1 MSLRNHDLSLPVP
14 GKHADQ
20 ILLEGTSRPAVGQE
34 DPMDVVY
41 PRCCGLDLHKRTVVA
56 CLLTSGP
63 RDKPVKEVRTFGTMT
78 DDLLA
83 LADWLLAA
91 GCTHVAMESTGVL
104 WKPVFNL
111 LEGGFE
117 LLLVNAHHVKAV
129 PGRKTDVRDC
139 EWLADLLRHGL
150 LRPSFVPERSQRELR
165 ELTRYR
171 TTLVR
176 ERSAEVNRLQ
186 KTLEGANIKLG
197 AVASNVAG
205 RSAREMIEGLL
216 ANTPDPALL
225 ADLARGRLREK
236 LPELER
242 ALTGRVGPHQ
252 RFLLA
257 QQLAHIDYLDAAIE
271 RVSAEL
277 AERLHPF
284 DETLTRLETIPGVGR
299 RVAEIVAAELGLEVA
314 RFPSAAHLAAWAG
327 LAPGNHESAG
337 KRLSGKTRKGSPAL
351 RTALVEAAQAAART
365 KDTYLAA
372 QYRRLAPR
380 RGQKRAVVAV
390 AHTILVIIYHLLRDG
405 TTYRDLGA
413 TYFDERDRHA
423 VEYRLVRRLE
433 ALGNTVTIQRRDP
446 AA

>member
-1 MSLRNHDLSLPVP
+1 
-14 GKHADQ
+14 
-20 ILLEGTSRPAVGQE
+20 
-34 DPMDVVY
+34 MDEVY
-41 PRCCGLDLHKRTVVA
+41 PRCCGLDLHKRTIVA
-56 CLLTSGP
+56 CLLTPGP
-63 RDKPVKEVRTFGTMT
+63 GGKPVKEVRTFGTMT
-78 DDLLA
+78 DEVLA
-83 LADWLLAA
+83 LADWLTAA
-91 GCTHVAMESTGVL
+91 GCTHVAMESTGVF

-111 LEGGFE
+111 LEGSFA
-117 LLLVNAHHVKAV
+117 LVLVNAHHVKAV
-129 PGRKTDVRDC
+129 PGRKTDVKDC

-150 LRPSFVPERSQRELR
+150 LRPSFVPDRPQRELR

-197 AVASNVAG
+197 AVASSLAG
-205 RSAREMIEGLL
+205 RSARAMIEGLL
-216 ANTPDPALL
+216 ADSPDPARL
-225 ADLARGRLREK
+225 AGLARGRLREK
-236 LPELER
+236 RPALER
-242 ALTGRVGPHQ
+242 ALTGQVGPHQ

-257 QQLAHIDYLDAAIE
+257 QQLAHLDYLDAAIE
-271 RVSAEL
+271 RISAEI
-277 AERLHPF
+277 AERLRPF

-299 RVAEIVAAELGLEVA
+299 RIAEIVAAELGLDVA
-314 RFPSAAHLAAWAG
+314 RFPSAGHLAAWAG

-337 KRLSGKTRKGSPAL
+337 KRLSGKTRKGSPWL

-390 AHTILVIIYHLLRDG
+390 AHTILVMIYHLLQDQ
-405 TTYRDLGA
+405 TTYRELGA
-413 TYFDERDRHA
+413 TYFDERDRRA
-423 VEYRLVRRLE
+423 VERRLVGRLE
-433 ALGNTVTIQRRDP
+433 ALGNKVTLEPTDP

>member
-1 MSLRNHDLSLPVP
+1 
-14 GKHADQ
+14 
-20 ILLEGTSRPAVGQE
+20 
-34 DPMDVVY
+34 MDVVY

-56 CLLTSGP
+56 CLLTPGP
-63 RDKPVKEVRTFGTMT
+63 RATPVKEVRTFGTMT

-83 LADWLLAA
+83 LSDWLTAA

-104 WKPVFNL
+104 WKPIFNL
-111 LEGGFE
+111 LEGSFE

-129 PGRKTDVRDC
+129 PGRKTDVKDS

-150 LRPSFVPERSQRELR
+150 LRASFVPDRRQRELR

-197 AVASNVAG
+197 AVASSLAG

-216 ANTPDPALL
+216 ADSPDPARL

-257 QQLAHIDYLDAAIE
+257 QQLAHIDYLDAAVE
-271 RVSAEL
+271 RVCAEI
-277 AERLHPF
+277 AERLRPF
-284 DETLTRLETIPGVGR
+284 DATLARLETIPGIGR
-299 RVAEIVAAELGLEVA
+299 RVAEIVAAELGLDVT

-327 LAPGNHESAG
+327 VAPGNHESAG
-337 KRLSGKTRKGSPAL
+337 KRLSGTTRKGSPWL
-351 RTALVEAAQAAART
+351 RTTLVEAAQAAART
-365 KDTYLAA
+365 KSTYLAA

-390 AHTILVIIYHLLRDG
+390 AHTILVIIYHLLRDQ
-405 TTYRDLGA
+405 TTYRELGA
-413 TYFDERDRHA
+413 TYFDERERQD
-423 VEYRLVRRLE
+423 VERRLIRRLE
-433 ALGNTVTIQRRDP
+433 ALGNTVSLTPKDP

>member
-1 MSLRNHDLSLPVP
+1 
-14 GKHADQ
+14 
-20 ILLEGTSRPAVGQE
+20 
-34 DPMDVVY
+34 MDVVY

-56 CLLTSGP
+56 CLLTPGP
-63 RDKPVKEVRTFGTMT
+63 RAKPIKEVRTFGTMT

-83 LADWLLAA
+83 LSDWLTAA
-91 GCTHVAMESTGVL
+91 GCTQVAMESTGVL
-104 WKPVFNL
+104 WKPIFNL
-111 LEGGFE
+111 LEGSFA
-117 LLLVNAHHVKAV
+117 LLLVNAHHVKTV
-129 PGRKTDVRDC
+129 PGRKTDVKDS

-150 LRPSFVPERSQRELR
+150 LRASFVPDRPQRELR

-197 AVASNVAG
+197 AVASSLVG

-216 ANTPDPALL
+216 AETPDPARL
-225 ADLARGRLREK
+225 AELARGRLREK

-242 ALTGRVGPHQ
+242 ALTGWVGPHQ

-257 QQLAHIDYLDAAIE
+257 QQLAHIDYLDTAVE
-271 RVSAEL
+271 RVSAEI
-277 AERLHPF
+277 AERLRPF

-299 RVAEIVAAELGLEVA
+299 RVAEIIAAELGLDVS

-337 KRLSGKTRKGSPAL
+337 KRLSGTTRKGSPWL
-351 RTALVEAAQAAART
+351 RTTLVEAAQAATRT
-365 KDTYLAA
+365 KGTYLAA

-390 AHTILVIIYHLLRDG
+390 AHTILVIIYHLLHEQ
-405 TTYRDLGA
+405 TTYRELGA
-413 TYFDERDRHA
+413 SYFDQRERQD
-423 VEYRLVRRLE
+423 VERRLVRRLE
-433 ALGNTVTIQRRDP
+433 ALGNTVSLSPKDP

>member
-1 MSLRNHDLSLPVP
+1 
-14 GKHADQ
+14 
-20 ILLEGTSRPAVGQE
+20 
-34 DPMDVVY
+34 MDVVY

-56 CLLTSGP
+56 CLLTPGP
-63 RDKPVKEVRTFGTMT
+63 RGKPVKQVRTFGTMT

-83 LADWLLAA
+83 LADWLLVA
-91 GCTHVAMESTGVL
+91 GCTHVVMESTGVL

-111 LEGGFE
+111 LEGSFE

-129 PGRKTDVRDC
+129 PARKTDVKDC
-139 EWLADLLRHGL
+139 EWLAELLRHGL
-150 LRPSFVPERSQRELR
+150 LRPSFVPERPQRELR

-171 TTLVR
+171 TTLVQ

-216 ANTPDPALL
+216 ADTPDPARL
-225 ADLARGRLREK
+225 AGLARGRLREK

-271 RVSAEL
+271 RVSAEI
-277 AERLHPF
+277 AERLRPF
-284 DETLTRLETIPGVGR
+284 DATLTRLETIPGVGR
-299 RVAEIVAAELGLEVA
+299 RVAEIVAAELGLDVA
-314 RFPSAAHLAAWAG
+314 RFPSAGHLAAWAG

-337 KRLSGKTRKGSPAL
+337 KRLSGKARKGSPAL

-365 KDTYLAA
+365 KATYLAA

-390 AHTILVIIYHLLRDG
+390 AHTILVIIYHLLRDQ
-405 TTYRDLGA
+405 TSYRELGA
-413 TYFDERDRHA
+413 TYFDERDRQAIEH
-423 VEYRLVRRLE
+423 RLVRRLE
-433 ALGNTVTIQRRDP
+433 ALGNDVTIQRRDP

>member
-1 MSLRNHDLSLPVP
+1 
-14 GKHADQ
+14 
-20 ILLEGTSRPAVGQE
+20 
-34 DPMDVVY
+34 
-41 PRCCGLDLHKRTVVA
+41 
-56 CLLTSGP
+56 
-63 RDKPVKEVRTFGTMT
+63 
-78 DDLLA
+78 
-83 LADWLLAA
+83 
-91 GCTHVAMESTGVL
+91 MESTGVL

-111 LEGGFE
+111 LEGSFE
-117 LLLVNAHHVKAV
+117 LLLVNAHHIKAV
-129 PGRKTDVRDC
+129 PGRKTDVKDC
-139 EWLADLLRHGL
+139 EWLAELLRHGL
-150 LRPSFVPERSQRELR
+150 LRPSFVPERPQRELR

-171 TTLVR
+171 TTLVQ
-176 ERSAEVNRLQ
+176 ERSAEVNRLE

-216 ANTPDPALL
+216 ADTPDPARL

-257 QQLAHIDYLDAAIE
+257 QQLAHIDYLDAAIG
-271 RVSAEL
+271 RVSAEI
-277 AERLHPF
+277 AERLRPF

-299 RVAEIVAAELGLEVA
+299 RIAEIVAAELGLDVA
-314 RFPSAAHLAAWAG
+314 RFPTAGHLAAWAG
-327 LAPGNHESAG
+327 LAPGNRESAG
-337 KRLSGKTRKGSPAL
+337 KRLSGTTRKGSPAL

-372 QYRRLAPR
+372 QYRRLAAR

-390 AHTILVIIYHLLRDG
+390 AHTILGIIYHLLRDG
-405 TTYRDLGA
+405 TAYRELGPG
-413 TYFDERDRHA
+413 YFDERDRTAIEH
-423 VEYRLVRRLE
+423 RLVRRLE
-433 ALGNTVTIQRRDP
+433 ALGNDVTIQRRDP